1 MGVLR
6 VCARMRVQYYYQ
18 CQLQQVVEDMSE
30 GKMYIPHLLLGLTIV
45 LSVMVLGGMAV
56 HHITGDILLSIAFPL
71 VMFFVLVRNP
81 PDES

>member
-1 MGVLR
+1 M
-6 VCARMRVQYYYQ
+6 CARMRVQYYYQ